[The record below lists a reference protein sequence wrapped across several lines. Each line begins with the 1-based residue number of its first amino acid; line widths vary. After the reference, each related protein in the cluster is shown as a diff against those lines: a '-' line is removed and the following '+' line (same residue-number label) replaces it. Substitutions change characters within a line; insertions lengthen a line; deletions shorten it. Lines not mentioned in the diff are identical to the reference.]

1 MYALPPSRGP
11 LEEAVKHRRLSSFT
25 CFICATSLFT
35 QQLSLPKRS
44 SNVQLAF
51 ARRSVPWFQSGF
63 KVVSWWFHGGFKV
76 DSRGPLQRGLGRE
89 GAPGGR
95 GGAGPPHRGLGRG
108 AEPPQRGLGGGH
120 FKLIPT
126 SGHDCLRRHETTHE
140 TTLKPQ
146 GTQFG
151 EI

>member
-1 MYALPPSRGP
+1 MYPLPPSRGP

-63 KVVSWWFHGGFKV
+63 KVVSRWFHGGFMV
-76 DSRGPLQRGLGRE
+76 VSRWFQ
-89 GAPGGR
+89 GGR
-95 GGAGPPHRGLGRG
+95 RRGVWGGRAPQGAGGGRTAAAGPGEGGRAAAKGPGRRTFQAHSHFWSRLPPE
-108 AEPPQRGLGGGH
+108 A
-120 FKLIPT
+120 
-126 SGHDCLRRHETTHE
+126 
-140 TTLKPQ
+140 
-146 GTQFG
+146 
-151 EI
+151 

>member
-1 MYALPPSRGP
+1 MYPLPPSRGP

-51 ARRSVPWFQSGF
+51 ARRSVPWFQGF
-63 KVVSWWFHGGFKV
+63 KVVSKWFQGGFMVVSRWFQGGFKGAAAEGFGEGGRR
-76 DSRGPLQRGLGRE
+76 RGPGGAGPPQRGLGR
-89 GAPGGR
+89 GG
-95 GGAGPPHRGLGRG
+95 G
-108 AEPPQRGLGGGH
+108 PPQRGLGGGH

-126 SGHDCLRRHETTHE
+126 SGHDCLRRLETTHE
-140 TTLKPQ
+140 TTMKPP
-146 GTQFG
+146 
-151 EI
+151 

>member
-1 MYALPPSRGP
+1 MYPLPPSRGP

-63 KVVSWWFHGGFKV
+63 KVVSRWFHGGFMV
-76 DSRGPLQRGLGRE
+76 VSRWFQ
-89 GAPGGR
+89 GGR
-95 GGAGPPHRGLGRG
+95 RRGVWGGRAPQGAGGGRAAAEGPGEGGRAAAKGPGRRTFQAHSHFWSRLPPE
-108 AEPPQRGLGGGH
+108 A
-120 FKLIPT
+120 
-126 SGHDCLRRHETTHE
+126 
-140 TTLKPQ
+140 
-146 GTQFG
+146 
-151 EI
+151 